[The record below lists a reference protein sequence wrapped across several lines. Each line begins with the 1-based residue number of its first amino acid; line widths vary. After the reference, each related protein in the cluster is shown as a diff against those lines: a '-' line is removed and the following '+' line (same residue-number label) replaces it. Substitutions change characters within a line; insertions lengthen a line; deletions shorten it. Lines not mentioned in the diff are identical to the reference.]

1 MGVEPTEDTVC
12 LPTGLKP
19 MKPTGTYPLP
29 QQKVYRIDLDK
40 SIRRETENSPPPDMF
55 LTHTFQC
62 VLFIHKLVAE
72 DITGNNDLHDVGR
85 AFRSGHIRHRTPHRH
100 LQR

>member
-12 LPTGLKP
+12 PPTGLKP

-29 QQKVYRIDLDK
+29 QQSVYRNDLDK
-40 SIRRETENSPPPDMF
+40 SIRRETETSPPPVVF

-62 VLFIHKLVAE
+62 VLFIDKFIAE
-72 DITGNNDLHDVGR
+72 DIPGDDDLHDVGR
-85 AFRSGHIRHRTPHRH
+85 AFRPGYIRHRPAHRH
-100 LQR
+100 L

>member
-29 QQKVYRIDLDK
+29 QQKVYRIVMLK
-40 SIRRETENSPPPDMF
+40 SIRRETRFSVESSR
-55 LTHTFQC
+55 L
-62 VLFIHKLVAE
+62 
-72 DITGNNDLHDVGR
+72 
-85 AFRSGHIRHRTPHRH
+85 
-100 LQR
+100 

>member
-29 QQKVYRIDLDK
+29 QQKVYLIVTLK
-40 SIRRETENSPPPDMF
+40 SIRREAPFFNGNLPP
-55 LTHTFQC
+55 
-62 VLFIHKLVAE
+62 VKLLEIIYFTV
-72 DITGNNDLHDVGR
+72 IYRQTRCRRYHGK
-85 AFRSGHIRHRTPHRH
+85 
-100 LQR
+100 

>member
-29 QQKVYRIDLDK
+29 QQKVYRIVTHK
-40 SIRRETENSPPPDMF
+40 SIRREAQFFNGNLPPVKLLEIIYLYGYLSTNSLPKISREMMIFMMLAAPSAPD
-55 LTHTFQC
+55 T
-62 VLFIHKLVAE
+62 
-72 DITGNNDLHDVGR
+72 
-85 AFRSGHIRHRTPHRH
+85 
-100 LQR
+100 

>member
-29 QQKVYRIDLDK
+29 QQKVYRIVTHK
-40 SIRRETENSPPPDMF
+40 SIWREAHFLLSPPACETLRNYLLYNYLSTNSLPKISREMMIFMMLAAPSAPD
-55 LTHTFQC
+55 T
-62 VLFIHKLVAE
+62 
-72 DITGNNDLHDVGR
+72 
-85 AFRSGHIRHRTPHRH
+85 
-100 LQR
+100 

>member
-29 QQKVYRIDLDK
+29 QQKVYRIVTHK
-40 SIRRETENSPPPDMF
+40 SIRREAHFFQWKPPAGETFRNYLLYGYLSTNSLPKTSREMMIFMMLAAPSAPA
-55 LTHTFQC
+55 T
-62 VLFIHKLVAE
+62 
-72 DITGNNDLHDVGR
+72 
-85 AFRSGHIRHRTPHRH
+85 
-100 LQR
+100 